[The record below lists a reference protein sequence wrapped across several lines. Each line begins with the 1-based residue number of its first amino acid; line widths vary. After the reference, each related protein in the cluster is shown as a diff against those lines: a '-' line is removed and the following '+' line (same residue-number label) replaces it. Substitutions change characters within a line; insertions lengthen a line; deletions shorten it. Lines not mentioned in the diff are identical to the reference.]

1 MGVHDGHRKRLKTQ
15 FLIHGEDFHDHQ
27 LLELLLCYA
36 IPQGDVNGLAHALL
50 DQFGSLAGVFDALPP
65 SLTRVDGVGEHTAVL
80 LKLIPKLAGRYSTIR
95 SSPGDILASS
105 RAARDY
111 LLPYFQTGPRNEM
124 VYLVCMDAKYKVL
137 GCHKLGEGTVN
148 AADITPRRVVELAK
162 QVKPS
167 PRGELE
173 ITDLNRLYL
182 ERGDLRVQVL
192 GRGFAWLDTG
202 TMDSLMEASN
212 FIYTVQNRQGL
223 VISAPEEIAYHEQWI
238 TKEELI
244 RSAGLYGKSPYG
256 EHLRRVAADKLVF

>member
-80 LKLIPKLAGRYSTIR
+80 LKLVPKLAGRYDRDRASLGTVLNST
-95 SSPGDILASS
+95 

-148 AADITPRRVVELAK
+148 AADITPRRVVELALAHNASA
-162 QVKPS
+162 VLLAHNHVSGLALPS
-167 PRGELE
+167 NADLMTTQQLRAILRSVDVELLDHL
-173 ITDLNRLYL
+173 IFTDDDMVSLKDSGLLNGYP
-182 ERGDLRVQVL
+182 
-192 GRGFAWLDTG
+192 
-202 TMDSLMEASN
+202 N
-212 FIYTVQNRQGL
+212 
-223 VISAPEEIAYHEQWI
+223 
-238 TKEELI
+238 
-244 RSAGLYGKSPYG
+244 PY
-256 EHLRRVAADKLVF
+256 

>member
-148 AADITPRRVVELAK
+148 AADITPRRVVELALAHNASA
-162 QVKPS
+162 VLLAHNHVSGLALPS
-167 PRGELE
+167 NAHLLTTETLARVLREVGVELADHLIFTE
-173 ITDLNRLYL
+173 DDMVSLKDSGLLNGYP
-182 ERGDLRVQVL
+182 
-192 GRGFAWLDTG
+192 
-202 TMDSLMEASN
+202 N
-212 FIYTVQNRQGL
+212 
-223 VISAPEEIAYHEQWI
+223 
-238 TKEELI
+238 
-244 RSAGLYGKSPYG
+244 PY
-256 EHLRRVAADKLVF
+256 

>member
-36 IPQGDVNGLAHALL
+36 IPQGDVNDLAHALL

-148 AADITPRRVVELAK
+148 AADITPRRVVELALAHNASA
-162 QVKPS
+162 VLLAHNHVSGLALPS
-167 PRGELE
+167 NADLLTTETLARVLREVGVELADHLIFTE
-173 ITDLNRLYL
+173 DDMVSLKDSGLLNGYP
-182 ERGDLRVQVL
+182 
-192 GRGFAWLDTG
+192 
-202 TMDSLMEASN
+202 N
-212 FIYTVQNRQGL
+212 
-223 VISAPEEIAYHEQWI
+223 
-238 TKEELI
+238 
-244 RSAGLYGKSPYG
+244 PY
-256 EHLRRVAADKLVF
+256 

>member
-50 DQFGSLAGVFDALPP
+50 DQFGSLAGVFDALPA

-148 AADITPRRVVELAK
+148 AADITPRRVVELALAHNASA
-162 QVKPS
+162 VLLAHNHVSGLALPS
-167 PRGELE
+167 NADLLTTETLARVLREVGVELADHLIFTE
-173 ITDLNRLYL
+173 DDMVSLKDSRHLNS
-182 ERGDLRVQVL
+182 
-192 GRGFAWLDTG
+192 F
-202 TMDSLMEASN
+202 
-212 FIYTVQNRQGL
+212 
-223 VISAPEEIAYHEQWI
+223 
-238 TKEELI
+238 
-244 RSAGLYGKSPYG
+244 
-256 EHLRRVAADKLVF
+256 

>member
-124 VYLVCMDAKYKVL
+124 VYLVCMDAKYMVL

-148 AADITPRRVVELAK
+148 AADITPRRVVELALAHNASA
-162 QVKPS
+162 VLLAHNHVSGLALPS
-167 PRGELE
+167 NADLLTTETLARVLREVGVELADHLIFTE
-173 ITDLNRLYL
+173 DDMVSLKDSGLLNGYP
-182 ERGDLRVQVL
+182 
-192 GRGFAWLDTG
+192 
-202 TMDSLMEASN
+202 N
-212 FIYTVQNRQGL
+212 
-223 VISAPEEIAYHEQWI
+223 
-238 TKEELI
+238 
-244 RSAGLYGKSPYG
+244 PY
-256 EHLRRVAADKLVF
+256 

>member
-148 AADITPRRVVELAK
+148 AADIPPRRVVELALAHNASA
-162 QVKPS
+162 VLLAHNHVSGLALPS
-167 PRGELE
+167 NADLLTTETLARVLREVGVELADHLIFTE
-173 ITDLNRLYL
+173 DDMVSLK
-182 ERGDLRVQVL
+182 
-192 GRGFAWLDTG
+192 
-202 TMDSLMEASN
+202 DS
-212 FIYTVQNRQGL
+212 GL
-223 VISAPEEIAYHEQWI
+223 PNGYPN
-238 TKEELI
+238 
-244 RSAGLYGKSPYG
+244 PY
-256 EHLRRVAADKLVF
+256 

>member
-148 AADITPRRVVELAK
+148 AADITPRRVVELALAHNASA
-162 QVKPS
+162 VLLAHNHVSGLALPS
-167 PRGELE
+167 NADLLTTETLARVLREVGVELADHLIFTE
-173 ITDLNRLYL
+173 DDMVSLKDSRHLNS
-182 ERGDLRVQVL
+182 
-192 GRGFAWLDTG
+192 F
-202 TMDSLMEASN
+202 
-212 FIYTVQNRQGL
+212 
-223 VISAPEEIAYHEQWI
+223 
-238 TKEELI
+238 
-244 RSAGLYGKSPYG
+244 
-256 EHLRRVAADKLVF
+256 

>member
-148 AADITPRRVVELAK
+148 AADITPRRVVELALAHNASA
-162 QVKPS
+162 VLLAHNHVSGLALPS
-167 PRGELE
+167 NADLLTTETLARVLREVGVELADHLIFTE
-173 ITDLNRLYL
+173 DDMVSLKDSGLLNGYP
-182 ERGDLRVQVL
+182 
-192 GRGFAWLDTG
+192 
-202 TMDSLMEASN
+202 N
-212 FIYTVQNRQGL
+212 
-223 VISAPEEIAYHEQWI
+223 
-238 TKEELI
+238 
-244 RSAGLYGKSPYG
+244 PY
-256 EHLRRVAADKLVF
+256 

>member
-15 FLIHGEDFHDHQ
+15 FLIHGEDFHDYQ

-148 AADITPRRVVELAK
+148 AADITPRRVVELALAHNASA
-162 QVKPS
+162 VLLAHNHVSGLALPS
-167 PRGELE
+167 NADLLTTETLARVLREVGVELADHLIFTE
-173 ITDLNRLYL
+173 DDMVSLKDSGLLNGYP
-182 ERGDLRVQVL
+182 
-192 GRGFAWLDTG
+192 
-202 TMDSLMEASN
+202 N
-212 FIYTVQNRQGL
+212 
-223 VISAPEEIAYHEQWI
+223 
-238 TKEELI
+238 
-244 RSAGLYGKSPYG
+244 PY
-256 EHLRRVAADKLVF
+256 

>member
-137 GCHKLGEGTVN
+137 GCRKLGEGTVN
-148 AADITPRRVVELAK
+148 AADITPRRVVELALAHNASA
-162 QVKPS
+162 VLLAHNHVSGLALPS
-167 PRGELE
+167 NADLLTTETLARVLREVGVELADHLIFTE
-173 ITDLNRLYL
+173 DDMVSLKDSGLLNGYP
-182 ERGDLRVQVL
+182 
-192 GRGFAWLDTG
+192 
-202 TMDSLMEASN
+202 N
-212 FIYTVQNRQGL
+212 
-223 VISAPEEIAYHEQWI
+223 
-238 TKEELI
+238 
-244 RSAGLYGKSPYG
+244 PY
-256 EHLRRVAADKLVF
+256 

>member
-95 SSPGDILASS
+95 SSPGDILAPS

-148 AADITPRRVVELAK
+148 AADITPRRVVELALAHNASA
-162 QVKPS
+162 VLLAHNHVSGLALPS
-167 PRGELE
+167 NADLLTTETLARVLREVGVELADHLIFTE
-173 ITDLNRLYL
+173 DDMVSLKDSGLLNGYP
-182 ERGDLRVQVL
+182 
-192 GRGFAWLDTG
+192 
-202 TMDSLMEASN
+202 N
-212 FIYTVQNRQGL
+212 
-223 VISAPEEIAYHEQWI
+223 
-238 TKEELI
+238 
-244 RSAGLYGKSPYG
+244 PY
-256 EHLRRVAADKLVF
+256 

>member
-148 AADITPRRVVELAK
+148 AADITPRRVVELALAHNASA
-162 QVKPS
+162 VLLAHNHVSGLALPS
-167 PRGELE
+167 NADLLTTETLARVLREVGVELADHLIFTE
-173 ITDLNRLYL
+173 DDMVSLK
-182 ERGDLRVQVL
+182 
-192 GRGFAWLDTG
+192 
-202 TMDSLMEASN
+202 DS
-212 FIYTVQNRQGL
+212 GL
-223 VISAPEEIAYHEQWI
+223 PNGYPN
-238 TKEELI
+238 
-244 RSAGLYGKSPYG
+244 PY
-256 EHLRRVAADKLVF
+256 

>member
-148 AADITPRRVVELAK
+148 AADITPRRVVELALAHTASA
-162 QVKPS
+162 VLLAHNHVSGLALPS
-167 PRGELE
+167 NADLLTTETLARVLREVGVELADHLIFTE
-173 ITDLNRLYL
+173 DDMVSLKDSGLLNGYP
-182 ERGDLRVQVL
+182 
-192 GRGFAWLDTG
+192 
-202 TMDSLMEASN
+202 N
-212 FIYTVQNRQGL
+212 
-223 VISAPEEIAYHEQWI
+223 
-238 TKEELI
+238 
-244 RSAGLYGKSPYG
+244 PY
-256 EHLRRVAADKLVF
+256 

>member
-148 AADITPRRVVELAK
+148 AADITPRRVVELALAHNASA
-162 QVKPS
+162 VLLAHNHVSGLALPS
-167 PRGELE
+167 NADLLTTETLARVLREVGVELADHLIFTE
-173 ITDLNRLYL
+173 DDMVSLKDSGLLN
-182 ERGDLRVQVL
+182 G
-192 GRGFAWLDTG
+192 
-202 TMDSLMEASN
+202 
-212 FIYTVQNRQGL
+212 
-223 VISAPEEIAYHEQWI
+223 YHN
-238 TKEELI
+238 
-244 RSAGLYGKSPYG
+244 PY
-256 EHLRRVAADKLVF
+256 

>member
-15 FLIHGEDFHDHQ
+15 FLTHGEDFHDHQ

-148 AADITPRRVVELAK
+148 AADITPRRVVELALAHNASA
-162 QVKPS
+162 VLLAHNHVSGLALPS
-167 PRGELE
+167 NADLLTTETLARVLREVGVELADHLIFTE
-173 ITDLNRLYL
+173 DDMVSLKDSGLLNGYP
-182 ERGDLRVQVL
+182 
-192 GRGFAWLDTG
+192 
-202 TMDSLMEASN
+202 N
-212 FIYTVQNRQGL
+212 
-223 VISAPEEIAYHEQWI
+223 
-238 TKEELI
+238 
-244 RSAGLYGKSPYG
+244 PY
-256 EHLRRVAADKLVF
+256 

>member
-36 IPQGDVNGLAHALL
+36 IPQGDVNDLAHALL

-65 SLTRVDGVGEHTAVL
+65 SLPRVDGVGEHTAVL

-148 AADITPRRVVELAK
+148 AADITPRRVVELALAHNASA
-162 QVKPS
+162 VLLAHNHVSGLALPS
-167 PRGELE
+167 NADLLTTETLARVLREVGVELADHLIFTE
-173 ITDLNRLYL
+173 DDMVSLKDSGLLNGYP
-182 ERGDLRVQVL
+182 
-192 GRGFAWLDTG
+192 
-202 TMDSLMEASN
+202 N
-212 FIYTVQNRQGL
+212 
-223 VISAPEEIAYHEQWI
+223 
-238 TKEELI
+238 
-244 RSAGLYGKSPYG
+244 PY
-256 EHLRRVAADKLVF
+256 

>member
-27 LLELLLCYA
+27 LQELLLCYA

-50 DQFGSLAGVFDALPP
+50 DQFGSLAGVFDALPA

-148 AADITPRRVVELAK
+148 AADITPRRVVELALAHNASA
-162 QVKPS
+162 VLLAHNHVSGLALPS
-167 PRGELE
+167 NADLLTTETLARVLREVGVELADHLIFTE
-173 ITDLNRLYL
+173 DDMVSLKDSGLLNGYP
-182 ERGDLRVQVL
+182 
-192 GRGFAWLDTG
+192 
-202 TMDSLMEASN
+202 N
-212 FIYTVQNRQGL
+212 
-223 VISAPEEIAYHEQWI
+223 
-238 TKEELI
+238 
-244 RSAGLYGKSPYG
+244 PY
-256 EHLRRVAADKLVF
+256 

>member
-95 SSPGDILASS
+95 SSPGYILASS

-111 LLPYFQTGPRNEM
+111 LLPYFQTGSRNEM

-148 AADITPRRVVELAK
+148 AADITPRRVVELALAHNASA
-162 QVKPS
+162 VLLAHNHVSGLALPS
-167 PRGELE
+167 NADLLTTETLARVLREVGVELADHLIFTE
-173 ITDLNRLYL
+173 DDMVSLKDSGLLNGYP
-182 ERGDLRVQVL
+182 
-192 GRGFAWLDTG
+192 
-202 TMDSLMEASN
+202 N
-212 FIYTVQNRQGL
+212 
-223 VISAPEEIAYHEQWI
+223 
-238 TKEELI
+238 
-244 RSAGLYGKSPYG
+244 PY
-256 EHLRRVAADKLVF
+256 

>member
-95 SSPGDILASS
+95 SAPGDILASS

-148 AADITPRRVVELAK
+148 AADITPRRVVELALAHNASA
-162 QVKPS
+162 VLLAHNHVSGLALPS
-167 PRGELE
+167 NADLLTTETLARVLREVGVELADHLIFTE
-173 ITDLNRLYL
+173 DDMVSLKDSGLLNGYP
-182 ERGDLRVQVL
+182 
-192 GRGFAWLDTG
+192 
-202 TMDSLMEASN
+202 N
-212 FIYTVQNRQGL
+212 
-223 VISAPEEIAYHEQWI
+223 
-238 TKEELI
+238 
-244 RSAGLYGKSPYG
+244 PY
-256 EHLRRVAADKLVF
+256 

>member
-111 LLPYFQTGPRNEM
+111 LLPYFPTGPRNEM

-148 AADITPRRVVELAK
+148 AADITPRRVVELALAHNASA
-162 QVKPS
+162 VLLAHNHVSGLALPS
-167 PRGELE
+167 NADLLTTETLARVLREVGVELADHLIFTE
-173 ITDLNRLYL
+173 DDMVSLKDSGLLNGYP
-182 ERGDLRVQVL
+182 
-192 GRGFAWLDTG
+192 
-202 TMDSLMEASN
+202 N
-212 FIYTVQNRQGL
+212 
-223 VISAPEEIAYHEQWI
+223 
-238 TKEELI
+238 
-244 RSAGLYGKSPYG
+244 PY
-256 EHLRRVAADKLVF
+256 

>member
-50 DQFGSLAGVFDALPP
+50 DQFGSLAGVFDALPA

-148 AADITPRRVVELAK
+148 AADITPRRVVELALAHNASA
-162 QVKPS
+162 VLLAHNHVSGLALPS
-167 PRGELE
+167 NA
-173 ITDLNRLYL
+173 DLLTTETLARV
-182 ERGDLRVQVL
+182 LREVGVE
-192 GRGFAWLDTG
+192 
-202 TMDSLMEASN
+202 M
-212 FIYTVQNRQGL
+212 
-223 VISAPEEIAYHEQWI
+223 
-238 TKEELI
+238 
-244 RSAGLYGKSPYG
+244 
-256 EHLRRVAADKLVF
+256 VAADIKAVS

>member
-50 DQFGSLAGVFDALPP
+50 DQFGSLAGVFDALPA

-148 AADITPRRVVELAK
+148 AADITPRRVVELALAHNASA
-162 QVKPS
+162 VLLAHNHVSGLALPS
-167 PRGELE
+167 NADLLTTETLARVLREVGVELADHLIFTE
-173 ITDLNRLYL
+173 DDMVSLKDSGLLNGYP
-182 ERGDLRVQVL
+182 
-192 GRGFAWLDTG
+192 
-202 TMDSLMEASN
+202 N
-212 FIYTVQNRQGL
+212 
-223 VISAPEEIAYHEQWI
+223 
-238 TKEELI
+238 
-244 RSAGLYGKSPYG
+244 PY
-256 EHLRRVAADKLVF
+256 

>member
-27 LLELLLCYA
+27 LLELLLSYA

-148 AADITPRRVVELAK
+148 AADITPRRVVELALAHNASA
-162 QVKPS
+162 VLLAHNHVSGLALPS
-167 PRGELE
+167 NADLLTTETLARVLREVGVELADHLIFTE
-173 ITDLNRLYL
+173 DDMVSLKDSGLLNGYP
-182 ERGDLRVQVL
+182 
-192 GRGFAWLDTG
+192 
-202 TMDSLMEASN
+202 N
-212 FIYTVQNRQGL
+212 
-223 VISAPEEIAYHEQWI
+223 
-238 TKEELI
+238 
-244 RSAGLYGKSPYG
+244 PY
-256 EHLRRVAADKLVF
+256 

>member
-95 SSPGDILASS
+95 SAPGDILASS

-148 AADITPRRVVELAK
+148 AADITPRRVVELALAHNASA
-162 QVKPS
+162 VLLAHNHVSGLALPS
-167 PRGELE
+167 NADLLTTETIARVLREVGVELADHLIFTE
-173 ITDLNRLYL
+173 DDMVSLKDSGLLNGYP
-182 ERGDLRVQVL
+182 
-192 GRGFAWLDTG
+192 
-202 TMDSLMEASN
+202 N
-212 FIYTVQNRQGL
+212 
-223 VISAPEEIAYHEQWI
+223 
-238 TKEELI
+238 
-244 RSAGLYGKSPYG
+244 PY
-256 EHLRRVAADKLVF
+256 